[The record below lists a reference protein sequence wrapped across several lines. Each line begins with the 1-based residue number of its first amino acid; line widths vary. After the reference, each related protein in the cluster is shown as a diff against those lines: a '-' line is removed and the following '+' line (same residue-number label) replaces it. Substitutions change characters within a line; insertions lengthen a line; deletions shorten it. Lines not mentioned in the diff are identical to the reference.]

1 MAHLAQMERKRA
13 RAEDVTTSWFVRHHD
28 GDRYDPTLRRWNASE
43 SVPRPSPHLR
53 EVGNI

>member
-1 MAHLAQMERKRA
+1 MAHLAQVERKRA